1 MDTPELNGKLS
12 AFLLIIATTYVHL
25 SVLHPINLCVVCVV
39 FVLFV

>member
-12 AFLLIIATTYVHL
+12 AFLLIATTYVHL